1 MSRLSFGKKQ
11 HPHEGLFKTLLVLN
25 FLDMFIT
32 MYFVEA
38 GLAEEMNPIMGYFL
52 NHSLVSFAIFKIFA
66 IQYVLMIELNRY
78 YKKDKVSKKW
88 MWYLLNAMYVTV
100 LLWNITIVSLRA
112 LGISE

>member
-1 MSRLSFGKKQ
+1 MC
-11 HPHEGLFKTLLVLN
+11 LN
-25 FLDMFIT
+25 FEHLTTKNKIDKNECLD
-32 MYFVEA
+32 
-38 GLAEEMNPIMGYFL
+38 FL